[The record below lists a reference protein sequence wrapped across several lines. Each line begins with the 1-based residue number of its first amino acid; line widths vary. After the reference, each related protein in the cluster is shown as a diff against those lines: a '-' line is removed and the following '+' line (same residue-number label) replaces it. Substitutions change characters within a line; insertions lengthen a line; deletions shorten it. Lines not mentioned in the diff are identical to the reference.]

1 MTTDTRLSA
10 LDSVLDEA
18 VARTTTERSVVGR
31 VADAVQGSA
40 SGVVG
45 RVVDAVRSGPSE
57 SDTSRLGNDL
67 FAVVDALESS
77 PSLRRAVTD
86 PGTPEQNRQQLV
98 SAVLDGKVSKTA
110 VDIVAEGAAMRW
122 AGGRTFAAAL
132 ERQGARATL
141 MAAEN
146 ADQLENTEDEL
157 FRFARLV
164 DGNPGLRNALA
175 DRSVRLAHRQEL
187 VGSLLAGKT
196 SDATIALAKRAV
208 AARERT
214 FGQTIEGYVTLAAAQ
229 KNRIVATVR
238 VATPLTDEQR
248 ERLQRTLRN
257 QVGRDVAIQE
267 VIDENVVG
275 GVRVELGDEVI
286 EGTVASRLH
295 DVRRL
300 FS

>member
-18 VARTTTERSVVGR
+18 VARATTERSVVGR
-31 VADAVQGSA
+31 VADAVQGSP

-57 SDTSRLGNDL
+57 SDTSRLGDDL

-98 SAVLDGKVSKTA
+98 HAVLDGKVSKTA

-164 DGNPGLRNALA
+164 DGNPGLRNALS

-187 VGSLLAGKT
+187 VGSLLAGKA

-238 VATPLTDEQR
+238 VATPLTAEQR

-267 VIDENVVG
+267 VIDEHVVG